1 MSDGHLEVCVVG
13 AGPRGLSVLERLCA
27 NARRHLPPGA
37 TLVVHLV
44 DPHRPGA
51 GAVWRTDQSHHLLM
65 NTVAS
70 QVTLFTDDSVRI
82 EGELAPGPSLFDW
95 AVRTTSAPGETYD
108 DQVLAEAR
116 DLTPDSYPT
125 RAFYG
130 HYLEWVF
137 RHVVRTAPAHV
148 RVVVHPLRAVRLE
161 AEPSGAPDGPQS
173 VRLADG
179 SRVDGLDAVVL
190 AQGHLP
196 VRCGPGERELADFAR
211 LHALTYVPP
220 ANPADTDLS
229 AVRPGEAVALRG
241 LGLNFFDHLTLF
253 TLGRGGTYT
262 RRDGRLVYGPSGRE
276 PRLYAASRRG
286 IPYHSRGRNQ
296 KGAHGRHLPRVL
308 TPAQLER
315 LRTAGRTGGGLDFG
329 RDLWPLI
336 AKEVETVYYTA
347 LLAPR
352 VGEREAG
359 RFADRYLKPAW
370 GSAEESD
377 LLDAYGIGPEAHW
390 DWKHL
395 SLPHADQGFRSVGDH
410 RDWLLDI
417 LRHDLAESEAGN
429 VEGPLKAAL
438 DVLRDLRNE
447 IRLVVDHGGLTG
459 RSHRDDLER
468 WYTPLNAF
476 LSIGPP
482 AARIEQMIALVEAGT
497 LTVLGPGMRVGTD
510 PGVGDPDPGEGTSG
524 EAGPDTDP
532 GGGHGAPGHGVF
544 TVEAPAVPGS
554 LTRVTT
560 LVEARLPEPDLRRT
574 TDPLLTDLLATGQC
588 RPYAIADPEL
598 GAYETGGLAVTPRP
612 YRLVDAEGR
621 AHPRRFAYGVPT
633 ESVHW
638 ATAAGVRPGVD
649 SVTLGDSD
657 AIALAVLALPAGPPR
672 PPVPDHQK
680 SRTT

>member
-13 AGPRGLSVLERLCA
+13 GGPRGLSVLERLCV
-27 NARRHLPPGA
+27 NARHRPA
-37 TLVVHLV
+37 STLVVHVV
-44 DPHRPGA
+44 DPYRPGA
-51 GAVWRTDQSHHLLM
+51 GGVWRTDQSHHLLM

-70 QVTLFTDDSVRI
+70 QVTLFTDESVEI
-82 EGELAPGPSLFDW
+82 EGRLAPGPSLFDW
-95 AVRTTSAPGETYD
+95 AAHLGDEPGEVYD
-108 DQVLAEAR
+108 DQVRAEAR

-137 RHVVRTAPAHV
+137 RYVVRTAPAHV
-148 RVVVHPLRAVRLE
+148 RVVVHPKRAVRLD
-161 AEPSGAPDGPQS
+161 GGRPDGPQS
-173 VRLADG
+173 VLLADG
-179 SRVDGLDAVVL
+179 TRLDGLDAVVL

-196 VRCGPGERELADFAR
+196 VTGGPGERELADFAR
-211 LHALTYVPP
+211 AHALTYVPP

-262 RRDGRLVYGPSGRE
+262 RQGDRLVYGPSGRE

-296 KGAHGRHLPRVL
+296 KGAHGRHIPQVL
-308 TPAQLER
+308 TPAELDR
-315 LRTAGRTGGGLDFG
+315 LRTAARLGGGLDFG

-347 LLAPR
+347 LLARR
-352 VGEREAG
+352 VGESEAD
-359 RFADRYLKPAW
+359 RFAARYLGPAW

-377 LLDAYGIGPEAHW
+377 LLDAYGIGPDDHW
-390 DWKHL
+390 DWKYL
-395 SLPHADQGFRSVGDH
+395 SAPHADQGFRGPADH
-410 RDWLLDI
+410 RDWLLGI
-417 LRHDLAESEAGN
+417 LRRDLAESAAGN

-459 RSHRDDLER
+459 GSHRDDLER

-482 AARIEQMIALVEAGT
+482 SIRIEQMIALIEAGV
-497 LTVLGPGMRVGTD
+497 LTVLGPGMRVSTD
-510 PGVGDPDPGEGTSG
+510 TDTGTSG
-524 EAGPDTDP
+524 
-532 GGGHGAPGHGVF
+532 GAF

-574 TDPLLTDLLATGQC
+574 TDPLLADLLATGQC
-588 RPYAIADPEL
+588 RPYAIADPRL

-612 YRLVDAEGR
+612 YRLVDIEGR

-633 ESVHW
+633 EAVHW
-638 ATAAGVRPGVD
+638 ATAAGVRPGVN

-657 AIALAVLALPAGPPR
+657 AIALAILALPAGPPR
-672 PPVPDHQK
+672 PPVTDHEK

>member
-13 AGPRGLSVLERLCA
+13 GGPRGLSVLERLCV
-27 NARRHLPPGA
+27 NARHRPAA
-37 TLVVHLV
+37 TLVVHVV
-44 DPHRPGA
+44 DPYRPGA
-51 GAVWRTDQSHHLLM
+51 GGVWRTDQSHHLLM

-70 QVTLFTDDSVRI
+70 QVTLFTDESVEI

-95 AVRTTSAPGETYD
+95 AARLGDEPGESYD
-108 DQVLAEAR
+108 DQVRAEAR

-137 RHVVRTAPAHV
+137 RYVVRTAPAHV
-148 RVVVHPLRAVRLE
+148 RVVVHPKRAVRLH
-161 AEPSGAPDGPQS
+161 GGQPDGPQS
-173 VRLADG
+173 VLLADG
-179 SRVDGLDAVVL
+179 TRLDGLDAVVL

-196 VRCGPGERELADFAR
+196 VAGGPGERELADFAR
-211 LHALTYVPP
+211 AHALTYVPP

-262 RRDGRLVYGPSGRE
+262 RQGDRLVYGPSGRE

-296 KGAHGRHLPRVL
+296 KGAHGRHIPQVL
-308 TPAQLER
+308 TPAELDR
-315 LRTAGRTGGGLDFG
+315 LRAAARLGGGLDFG

-347 LLAPR
+347 LLARR
-352 VGEREAG
+352 VGGPEAD
-359 RFADRYLKPAW
+359 RFAARYLGPAW

-377 LLDAYGIGPEAHW
+377 LLDAYGIGPDDHW
-390 DWKHL
+390 DWKYL
-395 SLPHADQGFRSVGDH
+395 SAPHADQGFRGPADH
-410 RDWLLDI
+410 RDWLLGI
-417 LRHDLAESEAGN
+417 LRRDLAESAAGN

-459 RSHRDDLER
+459 GSHRDDLER

-482 AARIEQMIALVEAGT
+482 AERIEQMIALIEAGV
-497 LTVLGPGMRVGTD
+497 LTVLGPGMSVST
-510 PGVGDPDPGEGTSG
+510 
-524 EAGPDTDP
+524 DTDTDTDTDAS
-532 GGGHGAPGHGVF
+532 GGVF

-588 RPYAIADPEL
+588 RPYAIADPRL

-612 YRLVDAEGR
+612 YRLVDIEGR

-633 ESVHW
+633 EAVHW
-638 ATAAGVRPGVD
+638 ATAAGVRPGVN

-657 AIALAVLALPAGPPR
+657 AIALAILALPAGPPR
-672 PPVPDHQK
+672 PPVTDHEK

>member
-1 MSDGHLEVCVVG
+1 MSDGHLEVCIVG
-13 AGPRGLSVLERLCA
+13 AGPRGLSVLERLCV
-27 NARRHLPPGA
+27 NARRRLPEGS
-37 TLVVHLV
+37 TLTVHVV

-51 GAVWRTDQSHHLLM
+51 GGVWRTDQSHHLLM

-70 QVTLFTDDSVRI
+70 QVTLFTDESVEI
-82 EGELAPGPSLFDW
+82 DGELAPGPSLYDW
-95 AVRTTSAPGETYD
+95 AVRTAAAPGEGPGEAYD
-108 DQVLAEAR
+108 DQVRAEAR

-148 RVVVHPLRAVRLE
+148 RVVVHPWRAVRLDE
-161 AEPSGAPDGPQS
+161 APDGPDGPQS
-173 VRLADG
+173 VFLADG

-196 VRCGPGERELADFAR
+196 VRGGPGERELADFAR
-211 LHALTYVPP
+211 THALTYVPP

-296 KGAHGRHLPRVL
+296 KGAHGRHIPRVL
-308 TPAQLER
+308 TPEALER
-315 LRTAGRTGGGLDFG
+315 LRTAARLGGGLDFG

-347 LLAPR
+347 LLARR
-352 VGEREAG
+352 VGEHEAG
-359 RFADRYLKPAW
+359 RFGDRYLKPAW

-417 LRHDLAESEAGN
+417 LRRDLAESEAGN

-482 AARIEQMIALVEAGT
+482 AARIEQMIALVEAGV
-497 LTVLGPGMRVGTD
+497 LDVLGPDMRVGTD
-510 PGVGDPDPGEGTSG
+510 PDQ
-524 EAGPDTDP
+524 
-532 GGGHGAPGHGVF
+532 GVF

-554 LTRVTT
+554 ATSVTT

-574 TDPLLTDLLATGQC
+574 TDPLLTDLLAGGRC

-612 YRLVDAEGR
+612 YRLVDTEGR

-638 ATAAGVRPGVD
+638 ATAAGVRPGVN

-672 PPVPDHQK
+672 PPVADHQK

>member
-13 AGPRGLSVLERLCA
+13 GGPRGLSVLERLCV
-27 NARRHLPPGA
+27 NARHRPA
-37 TLVVHLV
+37 STLVVHVV

-51 GAVWRTDQSHHLLM
+51 GGVWRTDQSHHLLM

-70 QVTLFTDDSVRI
+70 QVTLFTDESVEI

-95 AVRTTSAPGETYD
+95 AARLGDGPGEAYD
-108 DQVLAEAR
+108 DQVRAEAR

-137 RHVVRTAPAHV
+137 RYVVGTAPAHV
-148 RVVVHPLRAVRLE
+148 RVVVHPKRAVRLY
-161 AEPSGAPDGPQS
+161 GGQPDGPQS
-173 VRLADG
+173 VLLADG
-179 SRVDGLDAVVL
+179 TRLDGLDAVVL

-196 VRCGPGERELADFAR
+196 VTGGPGERELTDFAQA
-211 LHALTYVPP
+211 HSLTYVPP

-262 RRDGRLVYGPSGRE
+262 RQGDRLVYGPSGRE

-296 KGAHGRHLPRVL
+296 KGAHGRHIPQVL
-308 TPAQLER
+308 TPAELDR
-315 LRTAGRTGGGLDFG
+315 LRTAARLGGGLDFG

-347 LLAPR
+347 LLARR
-352 VGEREAG
+352 VGGPEAD
-359 RFADRYLKPAW
+359 RFAARYLGPAW

-377 LLDAYGIGPEAHW
+377 LLDAYGIGPDDHW
-390 DWKHL
+390 DWKYL
-395 SLPHADQGFRSVGDH
+395 SAPHADQGFRGPADH
-410 RDWLLDI
+410 RDWLLGI
-417 LRHDLAESEAGN
+417 LRRDLAESAAGN

-459 RSHRDDLER
+459 GSHRDDLER

-482 AARIEQMIALVEAGT
+482 SIRIEQMIALIEAGV
-497 LTVLGPGMRVGTD
+497 LTVLGPGMRVSTD
-510 PGVGDPDPGEGTSG
+510 TDTGTSG
-524 EAGPDTDP
+524 
-532 GGGHGAPGHGVF
+532 GVF

-574 TDPLLTDLLATGQC
+574 TDPLLADLLATGQC
-588 RPYAIADPEL
+588 RPYAIADPRL

-612 YRLVDAEGR
+612 YRLVDIEGR

-633 ESVHW
+633 EAVHW
-638 ATAAGVRPGVD
+638 ATAAGVRPGVN

-657 AIALAVLALPAGPPR
+657 AIALAILALPAGPPR
-672 PPVPDHQK
+672 PPVTDHEK

>member
-1 MSDGHLEVCVVG
+1 VPPAPAQVGVVD
-13 AGPRGLSVLERLCA
+13 
-27 NARRHLPPGA
+27 H
-37 TLVVHLV
+37 
-44 DPHRPGA
+44 
-51 GAVWRTDQSHHLLM
+51 
-65 NTVAS
+65 
-70 QVTLFTDDSVRI
+70 
-82 EGELAPGPSLFDW
+82 
-95 AVRTTSAPGETYD
+95 
-108 DQVLAEAR
+108 
-116 DLTPDSYPT
+116 PT
-125 RAFYG
+125 RAFGRPGGLG
-130 HYLEWVF
+130 H
-137 RHVVRTAPAHV
+137 
-148 RVVVHPLRAVRLE
+148 
-161 AEPSGAPDGPQS
+161 GPQS
-173 VRLADG
+173 VLLADG
-179 SRVDGLDAVVL
+179 TRLDGLDAVVL

-196 VRCGPGERELADFAR
+196 VAGGPGERELADFAR
-211 LHALTYVPP
+211 AHALTYVPP

-262 RRDGRLVYGPSGRE
+262 REGDRLVYGPSGRE

-296 KGAHGRHLPRVL
+296 KGAHGRHIPQVL
-308 TPAQLER
+308 TPAELDR
-315 LRTAGRTGGGLDFG
+315 LRTAARLGGGLDFG

-347 LLAPR
+347 LLARR
-352 VGEREAG
+352 VGGPEAD
-359 RFADRYLKPAW
+359 RFAARYLGPAW

-377 LLDAYGIGPEAHW
+377 LLDAYGIGPEDHW
-390 DWKHL
+390 DWKYL
-395 SLPHADQGFRSVGDH
+395 SAPHADQGFRGPADH
-410 RDWLLDI
+410 RDWLLGI
-417 LRHDLAESEAGN
+417 LRRDLAESAAGN

-459 RSHRDDLER
+459 GSHRDDLER

-482 AARIEQMIALVEAGT
+482 AERIEQMIALIEAGV
-497 LTVLGPGMRVGTD
+497 LTVLGPGMRVSTD
-510 PGVGDPDPGEGTSG
+510 TDTSTGTSG
-524 EAGPDTDP
+524 DTS
-532 GGGHGAPGHGVF
+532 GGVF

-574 TDPLLTDLLATGQC
+574 TDPLLADLLATGQC
-588 RPYAIADPEL
+588 RPYAIADPRL

-612 YRLVDAEGR
+612 YRLVDIEGR

-633 ESVHW
+633 EAVHW
-638 ATAAGVRPGVD
+638 ATAAGVRPGVN

-657 AIALAVLALPAGPPR
+657 AIALAILALPAGPPR
-672 PPVPDHQK
+672 PPVTDHEK

>member
-1 MSDGHLEVCVVG
+1 MSDGHLEVCIVG
-13 AGPRGLSVLERLCA
+13 GGPRGLSVLERLCV
-27 NARRHLPPGA
+27 NARRRRPAGS
-37 TLVVHLV
+37 TLVVHVV
-44 DPHRPGA
+44 DPHRAGA
-51 GAVWRTDQSHHLLM
+51 GGVWRTDQSHHLLM

-70 QVTLFTDDSVRI
+70 QVTLFTDASVEI
-82 EGELAPGPSLFDW
+82 DGELAPGPSLFEW
-95 AVRTTSAPGETYD
+95 AARLAPAPGGGGAAGPGEAAYD

-130 HYLEWVF
+130 HYLEWVL
-137 RHVVRTAPAHV
+137 RHVVRTAPPRV
-148 RVVVHPLRAVRLE
+148 RVVVHRGRAVRLE
-161 AEPSGAPDGPQS
+161 GGPDRLGGPDGSDGPQS
-173 VRLADG
+173 VSLADG
-179 SRVDGLDAVVL
+179 SRIENLDAVVL

-196 VRCGPGERELADFAR
+196 VRGGPGTRELADFAR
-211 LHALTYVPP
+211 AHALTYVPP
-220 ANPADTDLS
+220 ANPADIDLS

-262 RRDGRLVYGPSGRE
+262 RRGGRLVYGPSGRE

-296 KGAHGRHLPRVL
+296 KGAHGRHIPRVL
-308 TPAQLER
+308 TPAVLER
-315 LRTAGRTGGGLDFG
+315 LRTAARLGGGLDFG

-347 LLAPR
+347 LLARR
-352 VGEREAG
+352 VGGREAD
-359 RFADRYLKPAW
+359 RFAARYLGPAW

-377 LLDAYGIGPEAHW
+377 LLDAYGIEPDAHW

-395 SLPHADQGFRSVGDH
+395 AGPHADQGFRGVADY

-417 LRHDLAESEAGN
+417 LRGDLAESEAGN
-429 VEGPLKAAL
+429 VDGPLKAAL

-482 AARIEQMIALVEAGT
+482 AARIEQMIALIEAGV
-497 LTVLGPGMRVGTD
+497 LAVLGPGMRVGTD
-510 PGVGDPDPGEGTSG
+510 PDR
-524 EAGPDTDP
+524 
-532 GGGHGAPGHGVF
+532 GVF

-554 LTRVTT
+554 LTTVTT

-588 RPYAIADPEL
+588 RPYAIADPRS

-638 ATAAGVRPGVD
+638 ATAAGVRPGVN

-657 AIALAVLALPAGPPR
+657 AISLAVLALPPAGRPR
-672 PPVPDHQK
+672 PPVQDPQR

>member
-13 AGPRGLSVLERLCA
+13 GGPRGLSVLERLCV
-27 NARRHLPPGA
+27 NARRRLPAGS
-37 TLVVHLV
+37 TLVVHVV
-44 DPHRPGA
+44 DPYRPGA
-51 GAVWRTDQSHHLLM
+51 GGVWRTDQSHHLLM

-70 QVTLFTDDSVRI
+70 QVTLFTDESVEI

-95 AVRTTSAPGETYD
+95 AARLGDEPGQAYD
-108 DQVLAEAR
+108 DQVRAEAR

-137 RHVVRTAPAHV
+137 RYVVRTAPPHV
-148 RVVVHPLRAVRLE
+148 RVVVHPKRAVRLDE
-161 AEPSGAPDGPQS
+161 GQPGGPSDGRSDGPQS
-173 VRLADG
+173 VLLADG
-179 SRVDGLDAVVL
+179 TRLDDLDAVVL

-196 VRCGPGERELADFAR
+196 VIGGPGERELADFAR
-211 LHALTYVPP
+211 AHALTYVPP

-262 RRDGRLVYGPSGRE
+262 REGDRLVYGPSGRE

-296 KGAHGRHLPRVL
+296 KGAHGRHIPQVL
-308 TPAQLER
+308 TPAELER
-315 LRTAGRTGGGLDFG
+315 LRTAARLGGGLDFG

-347 LLAPR
+347 LLARR
-352 VGEREAG
+352 VGGPEAD
-359 RFADRYLKPAW
+359 RFAARYLGPVW

-377 LLDAYGIGPEAHW
+377 LLDAYGIGPDDHW
-390 DWKHL
+390 DWKYL
-395 SLPHADQGFRSVGDH
+395 SAPHADQGFRGPADH
-410 RDWLLDI
+410 RDWLLGI
-417 LRHDLAESEAGN
+417 LRRDLAESDAGN

-459 RSHRDDLER
+459 GSHRDDLER

-482 AARIEQMIALVEAGT
+482 AERIEQMIALIEAGV
-497 LTVLGPGMRVGTD
+497 LTVLGPGMRVATD
-510 PGVGDPDPGEGTSG
+510 TADR
-524 EAGPDTDP
+524 
-532 GGGHGAPGHGVF
+532 VF

-574 TDPLLTDLLATGQC
+574 TDPLLADLLATGRC
-588 RPYAIADPEL
+588 RPYAIADPRL

-612 YRLVDAEGR
+612 YRLVDIEGR

-633 ESVHW
+633 EAVHW
-638 ATAAGVRPGVD
+638 ATAAGVRPGVN

-672 PPVPDHQK
+672 PPVTDHEK

>member
-13 AGPRGLSVLERLCA
+13 GGPRGLSVLERLCA
-27 NARRHLPPGA
+27 NARRRLPPGS
-37 TLVVHLV
+37 TLVAHIV
-44 DPHRPGA
+44 DPYRPGA
-51 GAVWRTDQSHHLLM
+51 GSVWRTDQSHHLLM

-70 QVTLFTDDSVRI
+70 QVTLFTDESVEI

-95 AVRTTSAPGETYD
+95 AARLGTEPGEAYD
-108 DQVLAEAR
+108 DQVRAEAR

-137 RHVVRTAPAHV
+137 GHVVRTAPGHV
-148 RVVVHPLRAVRLE
+148 RVVVHPGRAVRL
-161 AEPSGAPDGPQS
+161 AGGPDGPQG
-173 VRLADG
+173 VLLADG
-179 SRVDGLDAVVL
+179 SRIEDLDAVVL

-196 VRCGPGERELADFAR
+196 VVGGPGERELAGFAR
-211 LHALTYVPP
+211 EHALTYVPP

-262 RRDGRLVYGPSGRE
+262 RRGGRLVYGPSGRE

-296 KGAHGRHLPRVL
+296 KGAHGRHIPRVL
-308 TPAQLER
+308 TPAELER
-315 LRTAGRTGGGLDFG
+315 LRTAARLGGGVDFG

-336 AKEVETVYYTA
+336 AKEVETVHYTA
-347 LLAPR
+347 LLARR
-352 VGEREAG
+352 VGEHEAG

-377 LLDAYGIGPEAHW
+377 LLDAHGIGPDDHW
-390 DWKHL
+390 DWKYL
-395 SLPHADQGFRSVGDH
+395 SAPHADRGFRGPADH

-417 LRHDLAESEAGN
+417 LRRDLAESDAGN
-429 VEGPLKAAL
+429 VDGPLKAAL

-459 RSHRDDLER
+459 GSHRDDLER

-482 AARIEQMIALVEAGT
+482 AIRIEQMIALIEAGV
-497 LTVLGPGMRVGTD
+497 LTVLGPGLRVGTD
-510 PGVGDPDPGEGTSG
+510 PGR
-524 EAGPDTDP
+524 
-532 GGGHGAPGHGVF
+532 GAF

-574 TDPLLTDLLATGQC
+574 ADPLLTDLLATGQC
-588 RPYAIADPEL
+588 RPYAIADPRL

-612 YRLVDAEGR
+612 YRLIDAEGH

-633 ESVHW
+633 EAVHW
-638 ATAAGVRPGVD
+638 ATAAGVRPGVN

-657 AIALAVLALPAGPPR
+657 AIALAVLALPTGPPR

-680 SRTT
+680 SKAT

>member
-13 AGPRGLSVLERLCA
+13 GGPRGLSVLERLCV
-27 NARRHLPPGA
+27 NARHRPA
-37 TLVVHLV
+37 STLVVHVV
-44 DPHRPGA
+44 DPYRPGA
-51 GAVWRTDQSHHLLM
+51 GGVWRTDQSHHLLM

-70 QVTLFTDDSVRI
+70 QVTLFTDESVEI
-82 EGELAPGPSLFDW
+82 EGQLAPGPSLFDW
-95 AVRTTSAPGETYD
+95 AARLGDEPGEAYD
-108 DQVLAEAR
+108 DQVRAEAR

-137 RHVVRTAPAHV
+137 RYVVRTAPAHV
-148 RVVVHPLRAVRLE
+148 RVVVHPKRAVRLD
-161 AEPSGAPDGPQS
+161 GGRPDGPQS
-173 VRLADG
+173 VLLADG
-179 SRVDGLDAVVL
+179 TRLDGLDAVVL

-196 VRCGPGERELADFAR
+196 VTGGPGERELADFAR
-211 LHALTYVPP
+211 AHALTYVPP

-262 RRDGRLVYGPSGRE
+262 RQGDRLVYGPSGRE

-296 KGAHGRHLPRVL
+296 KGAHGRHIPQVL
-308 TPAQLER
+308 TPAELDR
-315 LRTAGRTGGGLDFG
+315 LRTAARLGGGLDFG

-347 LLAPR
+347 LLARR
-352 VGEREAG
+352 VGGPEAD
-359 RFADRYLKPAW
+359 RFAARYLGPAW

-377 LLDAYGIGPEAHW
+377 LLDAYGIGPDDHW
-390 DWKHL
+390 DWKYL
-395 SLPHADQGFRSVGDH
+395 SAPHADQGFRGPADH
-410 RDWLLDI
+410 RDWLLGI
-417 LRHDLAESEAGN
+417 LRRDLAESAAGN

-459 RSHRDDLER
+459 GSHRDDLER

-482 AARIEQMIALVEAGT
+482 AERIEQMIALIEAGV
-497 LTVLGPGMRVGTD
+497 LTVLGPGMRVSTD
-510 PGVGDPDPGEGTSG
+510 I
-524 EAGPDTDP
+524 DTDASADTDAS
-532 GGGHGAPGHGVF
+532 GGVF

-574 TDPLLTDLLATGQC
+574 TDPLLADLLATGQC
-588 RPYAIADPEL
+588 RPYAIADPRL

-612 YRLVDAEGR
+612 YRLVDTEGR

-633 ESVHW
+633 EAVHW
-638 ATAAGVRPGVD
+638 ATAAGVRPGVN

-657 AIALAVLALPAGPPR
+657 AIALAILALPAGPPR
-672 PPVPDHQK
+672 PPVTDPEK

>member
-1 MSDGHLEVCVVG
+1 
-13 AGPRGLSVLERLCA
+13 
-27 NARRHLPPGA
+27 
-37 TLVVHLV
+37 
-44 DPHRPGA
+44 
-51 GAVWRTDQSHHLLM
+51 
-65 NTVAS
+65 
-70 QVTLFTDDSVRI
+70 
-82 EGELAPGPSLFDW
+82 
-95 AVRTTSAPGETYD
+95 
-108 DQVLAEAR
+108 
-116 DLTPDSYPT
+116 
-125 RAFYG
+125 
-130 HYLEWVF
+130 
-137 RHVVRTAPAHV
+137 
-148 RVVVHPLRAVRLE
+148 VRLH
-161 AEPSGAPDGPQS
+161 GGQPDGPQS
-173 VRLADG
+173 VLLADG
-179 SRVDGLDAVVL
+179 TRLDGLDAVVL

-196 VRCGPGERELADFAR
+196 VAGGPGERELADFAR
-211 LHALTYVPP
+211 AHALTYVPP

-262 RRDGRLVYGPSGRE
+262 RQGDRLVYGPSGRE

-296 KGAHGRHLPRVL
+296 KGAHGRHIPQVL
-308 TPAQLER
+308 TPAELDR
-315 LRTAGRTGGGLDFG
+315 LRTAARLGGGLDFG

-347 LLAPR
+347 LLARRLGGP
-352 VGEREAG
+352 EAD
-359 RFADRYLKPAW
+359 RFAARYLGPAW

-377 LLDAYGIGPEAHW
+377 LLDAYGIGPDDHW
-390 DWKHL
+390 DWKYL
-395 SLPHADQGFRSVGDH
+395 SAPHADQGFRGPADH
-410 RDWLLDI
+410 RDWLLGI
-417 LRHDLAESEAGN
+417 LRRDLAESAAGN

-459 RSHRDDLER
+459 GSHRDDLER

-482 AARIEQMIALVEAGT
+482 AERIEQMIALIEAGV
-497 LTVLGPGMRVGTD
+497 LTVLGPGMRVST
-510 PGVGDPDPGEGTSG
+510 
-524 EAGPDTDP
+524 DTDTGMS
-532 GGGHGAPGHGVF
+532 GGAF

-588 RPYAIADPEL
+588 RPYAIADPRL

-612 YRLVDAEGR
+612 YRLVDIEGR

-633 ESVHW
+633 EAVHW
-638 ATAAGVRPGVD
+638 ATAAGVRPGVN

-657 AIALAVLALPAGPPR
+657 AIALAILALPAGPPR
-672 PPVPDHQK
+672 PSATDHEK

>member
-1 MSDGHLEVCVVG
+1 MSDGHLEVCIVG

-27 NARRHLPPGA
+27 NARRGLPAGS
-37 TLVVHLV
+37 TLTVHVV

-51 GAVWRTDQSHHLLM
+51 GGVWRTDQSHHLLM

-70 QVTLFTDDSVRI
+70 QVTLFTDESVEI
-82 EGELAPGPSLFDW
+82 DGELAPGPSLYDW
-95 AVRTTSAPGETYD
+95 AVRTAAAPGEAPGESYD
-108 DQVLAEAR
+108 DQVRAEAR

-148 RVVVHPLRAVRLE
+148 RVVVHPWQAVRLD
-161 AEPSGAPDGPQS
+161 GAPDGPEGPGGPQS
-173 VRLADG
+173 VHLSDG
-179 SRVDGLDAVVL
+179 SRLDGLDAVVL

-196 VRCGPGERELADFAR
+196 VRGGPGERELAAFAR
-211 LHALTYVPP
+211 THGLTYVQP

-262 RRDGRLVYGPSGRE
+262 RRDGRLLYGPSGRE

-286 IPYHSRGRNQ
+286 VPYHSRGRNQ
-296 KGAHGRHLPRVL
+296 KGAHGRHIPRVL
-308 TPAQLER
+308 TPEVLER
-315 LRTAGRTGGGLDFG
+315 LRTAARLGGGLDFG

-347 LLAPR
+347 LLAR
-352 VGEREAG
+352 RAGEREAG
-359 RFADRYLKPAW
+359 RFGDRYLESAW

-377 LLDAYGIGPEAHW
+377 LLDAYGIGPEDHW

-395 SLPHADQGFRSVGDH
+395 SLPHAGQGFRSVGDH
-410 RDWLLDI
+410 RDWLLDT
-417 LRHDLAESEAGN
+417 LRLDLAESEAGN
-429 VEGPLKAAL
+429 VEGPLKSAL

-482 AARIEQMIALVEAGT
+482 AGRIEQMIALVEAGV

-510 PGVGDPDPGEGTSG
+510 ADQ
-524 EAGPDTDP
+524 
-532 GGGHGAPGHGVF
+532 GVF

-574 TDPLLTDLLATGQC
+574 TDPLLNDLLATGQC

-612 YRLVDAEGR
+612 YRLVDTEGR

-638 ATAAGVRPGVD
+638 ATAAGVRPGVN

-672 PPVPDHQK
+672 PPVTDHQK

>member
-13 AGPRGLSVLERLCA
+13 GGPRGLSVLERLCVG
-27 NARRHLPPGA
+27 ARHRPA
-37 TLVVHLV
+37 STLVVHVV
-44 DPHRPGA
+44 DPYRPGA
-51 GAVWRTDQSHHLLM
+51 GGVWRTDQSHHLLM

-70 QVTLFTDDSVRI
+70 QVTLFTDESVEI
-82 EGELAPGPSLFDW
+82 EGQLAPGPSLFDW
-95 AVRTTSAPGETYD
+95 AARLGDEPGEAYD
-108 DQVLAEAR
+108 DQVRAEAR

-137 RHVVRTAPAHV
+137 RYVVRTAPANV
-148 RVVVHPLRAVRLE
+148 RVVVHPKRAVRLH
-161 AEPSGAPDGPQS
+161 GGQPDGPQS
-173 VRLADG
+173 VLLADG
-179 SRVDGLDAVVL
+179 TRLDGLDAVVL

-196 VRCGPGERELADFAR
+196 VAGGPGERELADFAR
-211 LHALTYVPP
+211 AHALTYVPP

-262 RRDGRLVYGPSGRE
+262 RQGDRLVYGPSGRE

-296 KGAHGRHLPRVL
+296 KGAHGRHIPQVL
-308 TPAQLER
+308 TPAELDR
-315 LRTAGRTGGGLDFG
+315 LRAAARLGGGLDFG

-347 LLAPR
+347 LLARR
-352 VGEREAG
+352 VGGPEAD
-359 RFADRYLKPAW
+359 RFAARYLGPAW

-377 LLDAYGIGPEAHW
+377 LLDAYGIGPDDHW
-390 DWKHL
+390 DWKYL
-395 SLPHADQGFRSVGDH
+395 SAPHADQGFRGPADH
-410 RDWLLDI
+410 RDWLLGI
-417 LRHDLAESEAGN
+417 LRRDLAESAAGN

-459 RSHRDDLER
+459 GSHRDDLER

-482 AARIEQMIALVEAGT
+482 AERIEQMIALIEAGV
-497 LTVLGPGMRVGTD
+497 LTVLGPGMRVSTD
-510 PGVGDPDPGEGTSG
+510 TSTATSG
-524 EAGPDTDP
+524 
-532 GGGHGAPGHGVF
+532 GVF

-588 RPYAIADPEL
+588 RPYAIADPRL

-612 YRLVDAEGR
+612 YRLVDIEGR

-633 ESVHW
+633 EAVHW
-638 ATAAGVRPGVD
+638 ATAAGVRPGVN

-657 AIALAVLALPAGPPR
+657 AIALAILALPAGPPR
-672 PPVPDHQK
+672 PPVTDHEK

>member
-1 MSDGHLEVCVVG
+1 MSDGHLEVCIVG

-27 NARRHLPPGA
+27 NARRGLPAGS
-37 TLVVHLV
+37 TLTVHVV

-51 GAVWRTDQSHHLLM
+51 GGVWRTDQSHHLLM

-70 QVTLFTDDSVRI
+70 QVTLFTDESVEI
-82 EGELAPGPSLFDW
+82 DGELAPGPSLYDW
-95 AVRTTSAPGETYD
+95 AVRTAAAPGEAPGEAYD
-108 DQVLAEAR
+108 DQVRAEAR

-148 RVVVHPLRAVRLE
+148 RVVVHPWQAVRLD
-161 AEPSGAPDGPQS
+161 GAPDGPEGPGGPQS
-173 VRLADG
+173 VHLSDG
-179 SRVDGLDAVVL
+179 SRLDGLDAVVL

-196 VRCGPGERELADFAR
+196 VRGGPGERELAGFAR
-211 LHALTYVPP
+211 THGLTYVQP

-262 RRDGRLVYGPSGRE
+262 RRDGRLLYGPSGRE

-286 IPYHSRGRNQ
+286 VPYHSRGRNQ
-296 KGAHGRHLPRVL
+296 KGAHGRHIPRVL
-308 TPAQLER
+308 TPEVLER
-315 LRTAGRTGGGLDFG
+315 LRTAARLGGGLDFG

-347 LLAPR
+347 LLAR
-352 VGEREAG
+352 RAGEREAG
-359 RFADRYLKPAW
+359 RFGDRYLESAW
-370 GSAEESD
+370 GSAGESD
-377 LLDAYGIGPEAHW
+377 LLDAYGIGPEDHW

-395 SLPHADQGFRSVGDH
+395 SLPHAGQGFRSVGDH
-410 RDWLLDI
+410 RDWLLDT
-417 LRHDLAESEAGN
+417 LRLDLAESEAGN
-429 VEGPLKAAL
+429 VEGPLKSAL

-482 AARIEQMIALVEAGT
+482 AGRIEQMIALVEAGV

-510 PGVGDPDPGEGTSG
+510 ADQ
-524 EAGPDTDP
+524 
-532 GGGHGAPGHGVF
+532 GVF

-574 TDPLLTDLLATGQC
+574 TDPLLNDLLATGQC

-612 YRLVDAEGR
+612 YRLVDTEGR

-638 ATAAGVRPGVD
+638 ATAAGVRPGVN

-672 PPVPDHQK
+672 PPVTDHQK